1 MGKKIDVSV
10 IVATYN
16 FDVKKTIA
24 TLNSVILQK
33 NVSIEIIVADDGSK
47 NTEDFDIIEAY
58 IKKNNFEDYKIIKNK
73 ENQGTVKNLFSGIK
87 QAVGKYV
94 YFISPGDCLFDDCV
108 LHDFYEFC
116 EKNNSKLA
124 FGDAVCYNLDDN
136 GKANILDIP
145 SAPERAECYSADKSL
160 FFKKVAFLFGNF
172 VVGPAYFREKNTT
185 IECFKII
192 EKNSKFVEDN
202 TATAVALA
210 NGITLD
216 YFRRNTVWYEIGTGV
231 STSSNDKW
239 KKILD
244 EDFRRNYMYLDKVY
258 SKSDAV
264 IDAACFSWL
273 NKTGII
279 GKIFNRVK
287 HPVVFLTLRSVKKIN
302 NKKVIYSKENE
313 KWIINMCEQKY

>member
-1 MGKKIDVSV
+1 MENNISVSV

-16 FDVKKTIA
+16 FNVKKTIA

-33 NVSIEIIVADDGSK
+33 NVSIEIIIADDGSK
-47 NTEDFDIIEAY
+47 NTEDFDIIEAH
-58 IKKNNFEDYKIIKNK
+58 IKKNNFEAYKIIKNK
-73 ENQGTVKNLFSGIK
+73 ENQGTVKNLFSGLK

-94 YFISPGDCLFDDCV
+94 YFISPGDYLFDDCV

-116 EKNNSKLA
+116 EKNNSKLV
-124 FGDAVCYNLDDN
+124 FGDAVCYNFDN
-136 GKANILDIP
+136 DGKVNISDIP
-145 SAPERAECYSADKSL
+145 SAPKRAECYSADKSL

-202 TATAVALA
+202 TSTAIAFA
-210 NGITLD
+210 NGINLD
-216 YFRRNTVWYEIGTGV
+216 YFRRNIVWYETGTGV
-231 STSSNDKW
+231 STSSDDKW

-273 NKTGII
+273 NKKGAK
-279 GKIFNRVK
+279 GKIINRIK
-287 HPVVFLTLRSVKKIN
+287 HPVIFLTLGKIKRFPD
-302 NKKVIYSKENE
+302 KKVVYNDENK
-313 KWIINMCEQKY
+313 KWIINLCE